1 MGQFALDLKRFG
13 QEAQANW
20 QTVSKKV
27 ALDLFRRFVM
37 GTPVDTGRARGNW
50 QCTIGSPATGTI
62 DREDPSGQEVMAE
75 VTDTV
80 SRWNVDQVAIYLT
93 NNVAYIEALEKGHSG
108 QAPRGWVR
116 VALRNYPGIVES
128 ASRGVS

>member
-1 MGQFALDLKRFG
+1 MGQFALDLGRFG
-13 QEAQANW
+13 REAQENW

-62 DREDPSGQEVMAE
+62 DRKDPSGQAVMAE
-75 VTDTV
+75 VTKEV
-80 SRWNVDQVAIYLT
+80 GSWNVDQVAIYLT
-93 NNVAYIEALEKGHSG
+93 NNVAYIEALENGHSG
-108 QAPRGWVR
+108 QAPRGWVKI
-116 VALRNYPGIVES
+116 ALRNYPGIVEK
-128 ASRGVS
+128 AAGGVS